1 MPIFKWNYVATH
13 AKSIPNYNADPSEAL
28 KKVMSTI
35 LRCDTVQ
42 SCPQY
47 FAKWGKKQGAE
58 EFVIVFSVILL
69 LEETK
74 SYLCF
79 CIGNSGK
86 GPSLIH
92 FRLFGF
98 LLRMLYS

>member
-1 MPIFKWNYVATH
+1 MFKCKYVAAH
-13 AKSIPNYNADPSEAL
+13 AKSIPNNNADPAEAL
-28 KKVMSTI
+28 KKGMSII
-35 LRCDTVQ
+35 LRWDIVE

-58 EFVIVFSVILL
+58 EFVIVFRVIPF